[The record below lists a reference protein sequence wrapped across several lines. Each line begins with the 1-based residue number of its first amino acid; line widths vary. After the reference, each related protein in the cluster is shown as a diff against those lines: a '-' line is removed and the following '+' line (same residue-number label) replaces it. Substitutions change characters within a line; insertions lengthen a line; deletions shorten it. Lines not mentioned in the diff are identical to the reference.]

1 MLSARSGGLGTDT
14 GSSKKTIMLS
24 PVKRSSTPAWAA
36 IRRPISAWYSRR
48 TSSTS
53 SGSAVSEK
61 AVKPRRSMKTTVTCR
76 WHSSWRL
83 PRGRL
88 TSRRAGTDLRGQ
100 TQRRVARERHRTI
113 SAPALAEASDVRG
126 PIGYDAGWV
135 RVTADNAKIAS
146 PKRTSHAAPAT
157 ATSHQRFQT
166 KRGRQ
171 SLPDRWP
178 RVDRKVDR
186 GLWSR
191 PRAVVAAG
199 RRVVSIQGRFHR
211 SDFLQ
216 LVPRASRRPSRTR
229 RESTSYPL
237 DCARRAGESPVNEST
252 SGTGPSTIFR
262 RHSGPICCNGVAV
275 LCGGRGSAFRGVDMD
290 TGGHCSG
297 R

>member
-171 SLPDRWP
+171 SCLIGGRASTERSPEGCGRGLAQWWQPAVASSRYRVAFIAPTSSNWSLEQAGDQAERAGSP
-178 RVDRKVDR
+178 RVTRWIAQG
-186 GLWSR
+186 GLVSHR
-191 PRAVVAAG
+191 SMNQRAG
-199 RRVVSIQGRFHR
+199 RG
-211 SDFLQ
+211 
-216 LVPRASRRPSRTR
+216 RRPSFVDIPGR
-229 RESTSYPL
+229 Y
-237 DCARRAGESPVNEST
+237 AA
-252 SGTGPSTIFR
+252 TG
-262 RHSGPICCNGVAV
+262 
-275 LCGGRGSAFRGVDMD
+275 
-290 TGGHCSG
+290 
-297 R
+297 